1 MMSKNFVLVM
11 EYCDGGS
18 LYFMLDQFKYF
29 YGFFE
34 EEFLIVFYDIGKVI
48 DFIYELSIIFDM
60 YCVCFILFK
69 LMFVYVF

>member
-1 MMSKNFVLVM
+1 MMFKNFVLVM

-34 EEFLIVFYDIGKVI
+34 EEFLIVFYDIGKLLI
-48 DFIYELSIIFDM
+48 
-60 YCVCFILFK
+60 
-69 LMFVYVF
+69 

>member
-11 EYCDGGS
+11 EFCDGGS

-48 DFIYELSIIFDM
+48 DLSQELYIMNYF
-60 YCVCFILFK
+60 
-69 LMFVYVF
+69 